1 MRQSSVTRMPLHII
15 ASALTLIS
23 FSYLAAGCA
32 SSRGAATDGVQPT
45 WTSIQAEVF
54 DKNCATS
61 GCHDGITKRGDLN
74 LEPSASYA
82 SLVGVSPKNRSTEGG
97 DLKRVV
103 PGNPDKSFLLIKLV
117 GPNPTQGKRMPLGN
131 QPPLDEVTIQA
142 IRTWIANG
150 AKED

>member
-1 MRQSSVTRMPLHII
+1 MPLHII

-23 FSYLAAGCA
+23 FSYLASGCA

-54 DKNCATS
+54 DKSCATS
-61 GCHDGITKRGDLN
+61 GCHDGVTKRGDLS
-74 LEPSASYA
+74 LDASDSYA
-82 SLVGVSPKNRSTEGG
+82 SLVGVNPMNRSTEGS

-103 PGNPDKSFLLIKLV
+103 AGNPDKSFLLIKLV
-117 GPNPTQGKRMPLGN
+117 APSPAQGKRMPLGN
-131 QPPLDEVTIQA
+131 QPPLDEATIQA
-142 IRTWIANG
+142 IKTWIANG